1 MDSISI
7 AFSQELAQEYINSND
22 LFPVDFDNAW
32 QWLGYSTKQKA
43 KTKLENNFDKDLDY
57 NVNQT
62 VKVQNEGGRTVSRPY
77 DAIFLTIDC
86 FKSLAMMAGTS
97 QGKQVRLYF
106 LECEKIA
113 KSAIAHSM
121 PQTYGEALLEAG
133 RLAIECE
140 KLEKEKAIL
149 NNKITQDAP
158 LVRYAESVKYSDSSI
173 EFHEFAKLIKNHGG
187 RNTVMQKLREVNIL
201 MKTSTLPY
209 QKYIDAGYFEVGQEI
224 DRENG
229 RLLPFALVTGKG
241 QIWLHQKLI
250 AYDESNQQLSL
261 FQQN

>member
-97 QGKQVRLYF
+97 QVNKSDFTF
-106 LECEKIA
+106 L
-113 KSAIAHSM
+113 
-121 PQTYGEALLEAG
+121 
-133 RLAIECE
+133 
-140 KLEKEKAIL
+140 
-149 NNKITQDAP
+149 
-158 LVRYAESVKYSDSSI
+158 SVKRSLKVRS
-173 EFHEFAKLIKNHGG
+173 LILCPKP
-187 RNTVMQKLREVNIL
+187 ME
-201 MKTSTLPY
+201 
-209 QKYIDAGYFEVGQEI
+209 
-224 DRENG
+224 
-229 RLLPFALVTGKG
+229 RLF
-241 QIWLHQKLI
+241 
-250 AYDESNQQLSL
+250 
-261 FQQN
+261 

>member
-1 MDSISI
+1 
-7 AFSQELAQEYINSND
+7 
-22 LFPVDFDNAW
+22 
-32 QWLGYSTKQKA
+32 
-43 KTKLENNFDKDLDY
+43 
-57 NVNQT
+57 
-62 VKVQNEGGRTVSRPY
+62 
-77 DAIFLTIDC
+77 
-86 FKSLAMMAGTS
+86 
-97 QGKQVRLYF
+97 
-106 LECEKIA
+106 
-113 KSAIAHSM
+113 M